1 MIINEECG
9 LIKTT
14 RELDLIGR
22 SSVCIA
28 AMDQMNDA
36 MKEKSVRKDKRKK
49 EILEKTIKVL
59 TKAVAEM

>member
-1 MIINEECG
+1 M
-9 LIKTT
+9 
-14 RELDLIGR
+14 
-22 SSVCIA
+22 CIA